1 MVAAPVRMLVM
12 VSVAYVAAQ
21 LLADIGS
28 LKIAL
33 IAGLSIDAGTLIYPF
48 TFTLR
53 DLVHKTGGI
62 AVARLLIISAAA
74 INIVMAL
81 YFQIA
86 AALPPDPA
94 VGVQAEFAVVLTP
107 LWRIVIASIVAE
119 VIAELTDSEVYH
131 RVWRRLGARH
141 QWARVLLSNAVSVP
155 LDSTLFT
162 LIAFAG
168 DLPTDVV
175 IGIFISNM
183 VVKFAMTLISLPSIY
198 LVREKEE
205 NA

>member
-1 MVAAPVRMLVM
+1 MSTAHVRILVM

-21 LLADIGS
+21 MLADVGS

-33 IAGLSIDAGTLIYPF
+33 IAGLSIDAGTLVYPF

-74 INIVMAL
+74 INLVMAL

-86 AALPPDPA
+86 AALPADPA
-94 VGVQAEFAVVLTP
+94 VGPQTEFAAVLTP

-119 VIAELTDSEVYH
+119 VIAELADSEVYH
-131 RVWRRLGARH
+131 RVWQRLGARH

-155 LDSTLFT
+155 LDSALFT

-168 DLPTDVV
+168 DLPTEVV

-198 LVREKEE
+198 LVRGE
-205 NA
+205 